1 MNKKYPYDFIK
12 AVNDKYIKD
21 LSIEYKEIIVSLF
34 ESFDEYEKIKVEKIY
49 KSKKSLISIKI
60 GNKKE
65 YLNILFK
72 KYHVIAETSIIQ
84 FTNFL
89 KSNKVNSKIIE
100 DLLFLLWGDLT
111 YNNTGKVRYDSNTLY
126 TNFSDKLCKVNKE
139 LNKKEIIKSIISKYL
154 FSDDI
159 ITKKINY
166 ILYYNNKWKVISFDK
181 LINLLTNTNFNYE
194 KIIYSGPLIIQSK
207 ARNLNFKKEYESYR
221 NYISIRWY
229 YYNRYLL

>member
-1 MNKKYPYDFIK
+1 M
-12 AVNDKYIKD
+12 
-21 LSIEYKEIIVSLF
+21 
-34 ESFDEYEKIKVEKIY
+34 
-49 KSKKSLISIKI
+49 
-60 GNKKE
+60 
-65 YLNILFK
+65 
-72 KYHVIAETSIIQ
+72 
-84 FTNFL
+84 
-89 KSNKVNSKIIE
+89 
-100 DLLFLLWGDLT
+100 LFLLWGDLT

-207 ARNLNFKKEYESYR
+207 ARNLNFKKEYANTTITSNCVTELKDNIYTISSTIPAILPSLSFT
-221 NYISIRWY
+221 ISIP
-229 YYNRYLL
+229 NSLK

>member
-34 ESFDEYEKIKVEKIY
+34 ESFDDYEKIKVEKIY

-60 GNKKE
+60 CNKKE

-139 LNKKEIIKSIISKYL
+139 LNKKDIIKSIISKYL

-194 KIIYSGPLIIQSK
+194 KIFYSGPLIIQSK
-207 ARNLNFKKEYESYR
+207 ARNLNYKKNMNLIE
-221 NYISIRWY
+221 II
-229 YYNRYLL
+229 

>member
-21 LSIEYKEIIVSLF
+21 LSIEYKEIIVSLY

-111 YNNTGKVRYDSNTLY
+111 YNNTGKVGYDSNTLY

-194 KIIYSGPLIIQSK
+194 KIIYSGPLKIQSK
-207 ARNLNFKKEYESYR
+207 ARNLNFKKEYES
-221 NYISIRWY
+221 
-229 YYNRYLL
+229 